1 MGSIIIGD
9 IHGCFYELKRLLE
22 KVRFREDKDRVIC
35 LDTGCVYGGKL
46 TAMVAREECIILLLY
61 SVKGQIWHMI
71 FKPDRLK
78 YK

>member
-1 MGSIIIGD
+1 MGSTIIGD

-46 TAMVAREECIILLLY
+46 TAMVAKGGMYYLTSVQRER
-61 SVKGQIWHMI
+61 
-71 FKPDRLK
+71 PDMA
-78 YK
+78 YDF